1 MRFIITIIALSL
13 LAGPAFAVDFWL
25 NPRHSTAVANNAP
38 SPKPGRN
45 VSEYTP
51 TTTTGNTR
59 SPTLEISKC
68 DSVLITVYGSDLT
81 GTIQMCDDPYIFDR
95 ALSTSECQN
104 MTLTALDAATN
115 TGIQITEAL
124 PAFIR
129 FGVVTN
135 ADSLQHFQV
144 VCNGSR
150 K

>member
-1 MRFIITIIALSL
+1 MSFIITIIALSL
-13 LAGPAFAVDFWL
+13 LAGPAFAADYWL
-25 NPRHSTAVANNAP
+25 NPRESTSTVNNAP
-38 SPKPGRN
+38 TPRPGRN

-59 SPTLEISKC
+59 SPTLGLSKC
-68 DSVLITVYGSDLT
+68 ESVLITVYGSDLT
-81 GTIQMCDDPYIFDR
+81 GTIQMCDDSYLFGI
-95 ALSTSECQN
+95 ALNTSQCQN

-135 ADSLQHFQV
+135 ADSSQHFQV
-144 VCNGSR
+144 VCSGS
-150 K
+150 KK

>member
-1 MRFIITIIALSL
+1 MRFVIPIIALSF

-25 NPRHSTAVANNAP
+25 NPRESTAVVNNSP

-51 TTTTGNTR
+51 TTTTGDTR
-59 SPTLEISKC
+59 SPTLELSKC
-68 DSVLITVYGSDLT
+68 ESILLTVYGSDLT
-81 GTIQMCDDPYIFDR
+81 GTIQMCDDPYAFDR

-115 TGIQITEAL
+115 TGIQIDVL

-135 ADSLQHFQV
+135 ADSSQHFQV
-144 VCNGSR
+144 VCQGS